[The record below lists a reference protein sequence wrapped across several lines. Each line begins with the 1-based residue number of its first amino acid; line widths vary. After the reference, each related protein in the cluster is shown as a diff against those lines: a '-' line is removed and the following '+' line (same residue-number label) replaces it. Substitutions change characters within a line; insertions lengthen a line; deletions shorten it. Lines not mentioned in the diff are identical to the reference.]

1 MKKVLALVLALV
13 LVFSCAAMAEVD
25 YANLKSFKIDASQIP
40 QEKLDTTLYVAVSVR
55 DLTNPYIATIA
66 EGMEMFCE
74 YLTSIGQKYETQILD
89 SGGDSNV
96 EVQNMA
102 SFAAKAG
109 GNAIAYADPNE
120 NTIALSLAEAM
131 AESGGYVGTAW
142 NKEDDVSPMDLPNWV
157 CHTSPDNTVN
167 AKSVALALF
176 EAIGNEGQ
184 VFCIEGMLTNTASI
198 DRVKGFYEAVEEVNA
213 AGGNI
218 EVVVDDTANWN
229 TTEALTLVETNL
241 TKYPDVKAI
250 WCANDNMATGTLQAL
265 EAAGKLGQVAV
276 GGFDANTDIVQAIAD
291 GNCTATVSSNG
302 YLQGG
307 YTLALCYAVW
317 TGLLDVN
324 EIPEDYR
331 IFSTPATVITA
342 ENVEEYMSAAPSFD
356 FSDLYFCKAD

>member
-1 MKKVLALVLALV
+1 MKKILALVLALM
-13 LVFSCAAMAEVD
+13 LVISCAAFAEVD
-25 YANLKSFKIDASQIP
+25 YANLKEFKIDPAQIP

-55 DLTNPYIATIA
+55 DLTNPYIANIA
-66 EGMEMFCE
+66 TGMEMFCS
-74 YLTSIGQKYETQILD
+74 YLDSIGQKYETQILD

-96 EVQNMA
+96 EVQNME

-157 CHTSPDNTVN
+157 CHTSPDNVVN
-167 AKSVALALF
+167 AYATAKALF
-176 EAIGNEGQ
+176 DAIGGEGQ
-184 VFCIEGMLTNTASI
+184 VFCVEGMLTNTASI
-198 DRVKGFYEAVEEVNA
+198 DRVKGFYQAVEEYP
-213 AGGNI
+213 GI

-276 GGFDANTDIVQAIAD
+276 AGFDANTDIVQAIAD

-317 TGLLDVN
+317 TGLLDV
-324 EIPEDYR
+324 EQIPEDYR
-331 IFSTPATVITA
+331 IFATPATVITS
-342 ENVEEYMSAAPSFD
+342 ENVVEYMSAAPEYD
-356 FSDLYFCKAD
+356 FSNVYFCKAD

>member
-1 MKKVLALVLALV
+1 MKKLLALVLALV
-13 LVFSCAAMAEVD
+13 MVCGCTMAMAEVD
-25 YANLKSFKIDASQIP
+25 YANLKEFVIDPAQIP
-40 QEKLDTTLYVAVSVR
+40 QEKLDTELNVAVSVR

-66 EGMEMFCE
+66 EGMNMFCK
-74 YLTSIGQKYETQILD
+74 YLDSIGQKYVTQILD

-120 NTIALSLAEAM
+120 NTIAWSLAEAM

-142 NKEDDVSPMDLPNWV
+142 NKADDVSPMDLPNWV
-157 CHTSPDNTVN
+157 CHTSPDNVLGGYNTAV
-167 AKSVALALF
+167 ALF
-176 EAIGNEGQ
+176 EAMGKKGQ
-184 VFCIEGMLTNTASI
+184 VFCVEGMLTNTASI
-198 DRVKGFYEAVEEVNA
+198 DRVKGFYKAIEEYPE
-213 AGGNI
+213 I
-218 EVVVDDTANWN
+218 EVVLDDTANWN

-241 TKYPDVKAI
+241 TKYPDVGGI

-265 EAAGKLGQVAV
+265 DAAGKLGKVCV
-276 GGFDANTDIVQAIAD
+276 VGFDANTDIVEAIAA
-291 GNCTATVSSNG
+291 GNCTATISSNG

-324 EIPEDYR
+324 EIPENYR
-331 IFSTPATVITA
+331 IFATPSMTITA
-342 ENVEEYMSAAPSFD
+342 ENVQEYMSAAPEYD
-356 FSDLYFCKAD
+356 FSKVYFCKADD

>member
-13 LVFSCAAMAEVD
+13 LVLSCAAMAEVD
-25 YANLKSFKIDASQIP
+25 YANLKSFKLDASEIP

-55 DLTNPYIATIA
+55 DLTNPYIANIA
-66 EGMEMFCE
+66 TGMELFCS
-74 YLTSIGQKYETQILD
+74 YLDSIGQKYETQILD

-102 SFAAKAG
+102 SFAAKAD

-131 AESGGYVGTAW
+131 AEAGGYVGTAW
-142 NKEDDVSPMDLPNWV
+142 NKEDDVSPMDLENWV
-157 CHTSPDNTVN
+157 CHTSPDNKVN

-176 EAIGNEGQ
+176 DAIGNEGQ

-198 DRVKGFYEAVEEVNA
+198 DRVAGFYEAVEEVNA

-276 GGFDANTDIVQAIAD
+276 GGFDANTDIVEAIAA

-317 TGLLDVN
+317 TGVLDVN
-324 EIPEDYR
+324 ELPEDYR

-342 ENVEEYMSAAPSFD
+342 ENVEEYMSSTPEYD
-356 FSDLYFCKAD
+356 FSDIYFWKAD